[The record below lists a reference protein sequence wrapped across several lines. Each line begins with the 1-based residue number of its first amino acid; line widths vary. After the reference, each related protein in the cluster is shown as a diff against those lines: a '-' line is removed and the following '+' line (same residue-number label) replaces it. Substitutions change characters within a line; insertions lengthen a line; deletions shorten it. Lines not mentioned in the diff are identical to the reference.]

1 MQALPKPR
9 RIRPARIALAMLAL
23 VAIAHESRG
32 QVADAP
38 QAANAPLTVT
48 AIRFEGATR
57 TSDTLLRD
65 TVGFREGETVPASEL
80 DLAVARLARTGRFL
94 AVDYRTEPTEG
105 GVDVIFRLEERPVI
119 SQVAFEGN
127 SHFADATLSDQV
139 LLSVGDPVDV
149 FTARVGLDLIASTY
163 RDAGYPDVSVSFDE
177 EALARRGVLLYQ
189 IEEGTRKLIRNIRFE
204 GSDSIPDRELKKKLQ
219 TKTAFWIF
227 RTGAF
232 NPDVSDGDAMAL
244 QNLYA
249 DQGFLDARVRY
260 RREDHK
266 GGPDMAVIFEI
277 DEGTRYRIE
286 SIDLVGNTVFTDDEL
301 LERIASAPGEF
312 ISRPGVREDGRTIQ
326 DAYGQLGYIEV
337 RVRSERVFS
346 AEPGLVR
353 LAFEV
358 EEGEQFRVG
367 RIVVRGNGRTKDK
380 VVRRAL
386 NLYPPSDLFDM
397 TEARRAEDRL
407 KQTRIF
413 SEARVIPVDA
423 EPGRKDAL
431 IDVRE
436 AEKAGDFLFGFGVTS
451 NSGLVGSF
459 VLDLQNFDYQ
469 DKPES
474 LKELLRLRSFYGG
487 GQRMRLELQPGT
499 ELSRARIDFTEPF
512 LFDKPLRFDLSLY
525 LFERGRESYDEGRTG
540 ARVSFG
546 KRFERGPLEGWS
558 GEVSFKIE
566 DASIEDLDI
575 FAPRQVREDEGSN
588 ILTSVEGS
596 LVRDRTDNRFIPT
609 TGDRLNFSWE
619 QFTGEHTFSKV
630 QLRYSWYQTLFTDA
644 LGRKTVL
651 KLRADGGVIIGDA
664 PVVERFY
671 AGGVGSMRGFQFRG
685 VGDFRGIEETNI
697 GGDNL
702 VLLGAEYS
710 YPLYGDNFRGHI
722 FVDSGTVGSES
733 YRVALG
739 VGVRVVIELLN
750 QPLPIELN
758 IAAPIAKSDD
768 DETQVF
774 SFVIGGSF

>member
-1 MQALPKPR
+1 MHALPTSWR
-9 RIRPARIALAMLAL
+9 QRPARIAGILAAL
-23 VAIAHESRG
+23 LPAVLTSPSSA
-32 QVADAP
+32 QVP
-38 QAANAPLTVT
+38 GGPVTVT
-48 AIRFEGATR
+48 AVRFEGAGR
-57 TSDTLLRD
+57 TAETFLSDV
-65 TVGFREGETVPASEL
+65 VGFRAGDSVPTSEL

-94 AVDYRTEPTEG
+94 AVDYRTEPTDG

-119 SQVAFEGN
+119 SQISFEGN

-163 RDAGYPDVSVSFDE
+163 RDAGYPDVSVTLDE
-177 EALARRGVLLYQ
+177 DALAQRGELTYR
-189 IEEGTRKLIRNIRFE
+189 IDEGTRRLIRKVRFE
-204 GSDSIPDRELKKKLQ
+204 GNESIPDRELKKKLQ

-232 NPDVSDGDAMAL
+232 NPDVADGDAMAL

-260 RREDHK
+260 RREEHK

-286 SIDLVGNTVFTDDEL
+286 SIDLVGNTVFTDEEL
-301 LERIASAPGEF
+301 FERITSAPGEF
-312 ISRPGVREDGRTIQ
+312 VSRPGVRDDGRTIQ

-337 RVRSERVFS
+337 RVRSQRVFS
-346 AEPGLVR
+346 DQPGLVR
-353 LAFEV
+353 LTFEI
-358 EEGEQFRVG
+358 EEGDQFRVG
-367 RIVVRGNGRTKDK
+367 RVVVRGNGRTKDK

-386 NLYPPSDLFDM
+386 ELYPPNDLFDM

-407 KQTRIF
+407 KQTKIF

-431 IDVRE
+431 IDVKE

-451 NSGLVGSF
+451 NNGLVGSF
-459 VLDLQNFDYQ
+459 VLDLQNFDYK

-474 LKELLRLRSFYGG
+474 LKELFQLRSFYGG

-499 ELSRARIDFTEPF
+499 QLSRARIDFTEPF
-512 LFDKPLRFDLSLY
+512 LFDKPIRFDLSLY

-546 KRFERGPLEGWS
+546 KRIERGPLEGWS
-558 GEVSFKIE
+558 GEISFKVE
-566 DASIEDLDI
+566 DASIEDLEL

-596 LVRDRTDNRFIPT
+596 LARDRTDNRFIPT

-619 QFTGEHTFSKV
+619 QFTGEHTFSKI
-630 QLRYSWYQTLFTDA
+630 QLRYSWYKTLFTDA

-697 GGDNL
+697 GGDTL

-710 YPLYGDNFRGHI
+710 YPLYGDNVRGHV
-722 FVDSGTVGSES
+722 FVDSGTVGSEA
-733 YRVALG
+733 YRAAVG
-739 VGVRVVIELLN
+739 VGIRIVIELLN

-758 IAAPIAKSDD
+758 IAAPIAKSED
-768 DETQVF
+768 DETEFF